1 MKTNLSPNIINNPI
15 NYLILGAGGPHDMLF
30 CRSIHQHSVQQPE
43 GMKFQN
49 IILNVNNH
57 LVPPPFPY
65 LLPEGI
71 SFKFVVIIAQRL
83 LFNNKTFIVNRTGQG
98 NTGIS
103 VLGPFYMSLSAA

>member
-1 MKTNLSPNIINNPI
+1 
-15 NYLILGAGGPHDMLF
+15 MLF

-71 SFKFVVIIAQRL
+71 SLKFFVIIAQRL

-103 VLGPFYMSLSAA
+103 VLGPFYMSLLAA